1 MNVIKRATSPGK
13 QENSLRF
20 FGNPSQLLLNLVI
33 LPLGTDS
40 KEVKSKEK
48 MLYVPNDLQQYY
60 QEQQKLETT
69 QDIPKQAGQANY
81 DTLA

>member
-1 MNVIKRATSPGK
+1 
-13 QENSLRF
+13 
-20 FGNPSQLLLNLVI
+20 
-33 LPLGTDS
+33 
-40 KEVKSKEK
+40 

-81 DTLA
+81 DT